1 MDLKLTIKALLLDNI
16 PYSKAVSEL
25 EKQIKECVD
34 TLESPELKIN
44 ADVSLHKYANKIL
57 QVGLQNIGLTNNY
70 LLMAIGRYRNG
81 AKTLDIVKALAPATP
96 GELYVMDT
104 KYAQHFE
111 IPANV
116 PIKNVG
122 EMGVANQEFGK
133 IYMERVKNALNELI
147 DSEVK
152 YDEHVSLR
160 NIAEMTVRYEKTTKS
175 LEDMKEKGINLIVTS
190 RHENCS
196 KRCEKWQGGHYTL
209 DNTYQEVDGIQ
220 FIPLSKA
227 TDQYVTTKSG
237 KTYKNGHLTGYNCRH
252 YAIPYRKGY
261 EPPMVDK
268 ATVEKQ
274 RAIDKRMREL
284 ERLIR
289 RWKEKVAMFK
299 GTDMKNEYQEAVKK
313 VRYWKQAYITFC
325 RANRR
330 AIEPS
335 RIEVF

>member
-1 MDLKLTIKALLLDNI
+1 MKQTIKKLLLDQI
-16 PYSKAVSEL
+16 TYAKAVSEL
-25 EKQIKECVD
+25 EKQIRECINI
-34 TLESPELKIN
+34 LESEELKIN
-44 ADVSLHKYANKIL
+44 ASMSLQRYANNIL
-57 QVGLQNIGLTNNY
+57 QTGLHSMGLTNNY
-70 LLMAIGRYRNG
+70 LLMAIGRYKRG
-81 AKTLDIVKALAPATP
+81 GKTLDIVKALAPATP
-96 GELYVMDT
+96 GELYIMDN

-111 IPANV
+111 IPENV

-152 YDEHVSLR
+152 YDKHVSLR
-160 NIAEMTVRYEKTTKS
+160 NIAEMTVRYEKTMKS
-175 LEDMKEKGINLIVTS
+175 LDDLRSKGVNLIVTS

-227 TDQYVTTKSG
+227 TDQFVTTKSG

-289 RWKEKVAMFK
+289 RWKEKVAMYE
-299 GTDMKNEYQEAVKK
+299 GTSFQKELRDAKIKE
-313 VRYWKQAYITFC
+313 RYWKSQYYAFC
-325 RANRR
+325 RMNKR

-335 RIEVF
+335 RIQIF